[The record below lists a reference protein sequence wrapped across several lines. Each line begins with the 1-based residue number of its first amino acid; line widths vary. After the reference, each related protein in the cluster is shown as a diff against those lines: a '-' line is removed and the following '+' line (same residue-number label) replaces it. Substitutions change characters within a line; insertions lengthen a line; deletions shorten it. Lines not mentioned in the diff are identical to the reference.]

1 MMRSRAIAVAGAMA
15 VSLFFCPAAGHA
27 QAVASGYPDHPVRI
41 IVPFAPAGP
50 VDLVARV
57 VAQKLTERLGKQFF
71 VENQA
76 GAGGN
81 LGMGNVA
88 KAAPN
93 GYTILFVSSSFVVN
107 PSLYPKIP
115 YDPYRDFAPVTV
127 AGAVPNALIVHP
139 SLPAANLKEFI
150 ALVRANPGK
159 YGYASAGIGTTPH
172 LSGEL
177 LKLTAGL
184 DLVHIPFGGA
194 GPAIQSTVAG
204 HTPIMF
210 TTVTPAVPFIKA
222 GTLRGLAVAAKT
234 RSAAAPDIPTFEE
247 AGLHDQEADTFVGAL
262 VPSATPKEIVGLLH
276 REIVASLRTP
286 DVKARFDELAFDV
299 VANTPEQFAAQIK
312 SEIARWQKV
321 ISAAGIKAE

>member
-1 MMRSRAIAVAGAMA
+1 MRRSPAIAIAGA
-15 VSLFFCPAAGHA
+15 V
-27 QAVASGYPDHPVRI
+27 AVASLCAGPVQAQKVPSGYPDHPVRI
-41 IVPFAPAGP
+41 IVPFAPGGP

-57 VAQKLTERLGKQFF
+57 VAQKLTERLGRQFF
-71 VENQA
+71 VEDQA

-81 LGMGNVA
+81 LGMGNAA

-127 AGAVPNALIVHP
+127 AGSVPNTLIVHP
-139 SLPAANLKEFI
+139 SLPAKTLREFI
-150 ALVRANPGK
+150 DLIKANPGK
-159 YGYASAGIGTTPH
+159 YSYASAGIGTTPH

-177 LKLTAGL
+177 LKLSTGL
-184 DLVHIPFGGA
+184 DLVHVPFGGA

-210 TTVTPAVPFIKA
+210 TTLTPAIPFVKA
-222 GTLRGLAVAAKT
+222 GTLRALAVAAKA
-234 RSAAAPDIPTFEE
+234 RSAALPDVPTFEE
-247 AGLHDQEADTFVGAL
+247 AGLRDQEADTFVGVL
-262 VPSATPKEIVGLLH
+262 VPAATPKEMVDLLH
-276 REIVASLRTP
+276 REIVAGLNTP
-286 DVKARFDELAFDV
+286 EVKARFDELAFDI
-299 VANTPEQFAAQIK
+299 VANTPDAFAAQIR

-321 ISAAGIKAE
+321 ITAAGIKAE